1 MRAKPF
7 SERTSFCL
15 LMILSLTA
23 SWSLVG
29 RRGQEREAEGGELL
43 ELLNGEIFPFQDALV
58 DNSVLLQLHVLKLQ
72 SPDLILQLH
81 QLSAVLAGDLVGEL
95 SPATHESESQRER
108 GRVTKEEEGKENSPE
123 GLRILFIIPEPL
135 LDVFLHRIVLRN
147 GFAKLITLRERF
159 LCSGQQRGGGEG
171 GRTDFDLRSSMSQD
185 LCG

>member
-29 RRGQEREAEGGELL
+29 RRGQEREAEGGGELL

-81 QLSAVLAGDLVGEL
+81 QLSSVLTGDLVGEF

-108 GRVTKEEEGKENSPE
+108 GRVTKEEEGKRRTHRKDSASFS
-123 GLRILFIIPEPL
+123 LF
-135 LDVFLHRIVLRN
+135 RS
-147 GFAKLITLRERF
+147 RF
-159 LCSGQQRGGGEG
+159 SMFFFIALFFEMA
-171 GRTDFDLRSSMSQD
+171 LRS
-185 LCG
+185 